1 VTGHR
6 LPVAAGEPGGPLG
19 RYVTDPGG
27 TTARLARL
35 LLHALAAWGPA
46 AGPVLA
52 LATAAV
58 IAGRA
63 WLRRRRHQVL
73 ADGARQV
80 VILAPPP
87 LADPAGAEA
96 LWGNLTGLLPAQDP
110 SPPG

>member
-6 LPVAAGEPGGPLG
+6 QLIAAGGPGGPLG

-35 LLHALAAWGPA
+35 LLHALTAWGPA
-46 AGPVLA
+46 AGLVLA
-52 LATAAV
+52 AAAAAV

-63 WLRRRRHQVL
+63 HLRYRRHQVL

-80 VILAPPP
+80 VILG
-87 LADPAGAEA
+87 PAARR
-96 LWGNLTGLLPAQDP
+96 
-110 SPPG
+110 PGRR